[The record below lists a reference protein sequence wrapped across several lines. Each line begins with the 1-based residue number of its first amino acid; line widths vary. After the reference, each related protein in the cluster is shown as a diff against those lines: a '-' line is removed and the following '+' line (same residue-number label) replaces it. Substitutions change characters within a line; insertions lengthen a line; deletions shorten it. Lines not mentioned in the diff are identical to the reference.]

1 MILGIAGYPRLQ
13 RDVRHL
19 AVAVLSAV
27 TLRILEKPLIEA
39 LAELAHRRRWSV
51 LNRLRLPGWLEL
63 PAALV
68 LMDYALYVWHV
79 LTHRVP
85 LLWRF
90 YQVHHIDLDL
100 SASTALRFIL
110 VRWHCRYLGEPR
122 RSLRSASHHA
132 H

>member
-1 MILGIAGYPRLQ
+1 LILGIAGYPRLQ

-39 LAELAHRRRWSV
+39 LAELAHRRRWMV
-51 LNRLRLPGWLEL
+51 LNRLRLTGWLEL

-110 VRWHCRYLGEPR
+110 VR
-122 RSLRSASHHA
+122 
-132 H
+132 